1 LIRESKPHIE
11 KRDAIKDQIYKINAQ
26 TKKVKGP
33 IPKILEELKNLQ
45 LEMDEYKKQRD
56 TKNEVLDGFDKNLER
71 ISDKKKQHWDE
82 KDKLRK

>member
-1 LIRESKPHIE
+1 MIRESKPHIE
-11 KRDAIKDQIYKINAQ
+11 KRDAIKEKIYEINSG
-26 TKKVKGP
+26 TKKIKGP

-45 LEMDEYKKQRD
+45 LEMDEHRKNRD
-56 TKNEVLDGFDKNLER
+56 VKNEALGEFDKNLER

>member
-1 LIRESKPHIE
+1 MIKASKPHIE
-11 KRDAIKDQIYKINAQ
+11 KRDAIKEQIYKINTQ

-45 LEMDEYKKQRD
+45 VEMDEYKKLKES
-56 TKNEVLDGFDKNLER
+56 KNEVLNGFDKNLER